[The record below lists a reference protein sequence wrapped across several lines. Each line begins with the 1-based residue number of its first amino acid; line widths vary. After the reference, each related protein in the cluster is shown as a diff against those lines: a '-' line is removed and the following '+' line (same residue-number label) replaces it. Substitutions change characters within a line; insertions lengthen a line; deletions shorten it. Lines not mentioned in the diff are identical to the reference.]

1 VIQMPT
7 KKLTPIAFGV
17 IAALAWFALATK
29 NASAQAD
36 ANAEKRP
43 LSISFGQTISQD
55 SNVFRL
61 SDSASVPSVYGNSS
75 KSDIISRTYGA
86 VSYDNI
92 ISKQQIQLRADLDLR
107 RYNTYSQLNRNIYGL
122 SAAWNGNIDRSIYGA
137 ANIGYSSTATEFF
150 DQTGLSNNQIK
161 TQQLGATLGYRF
173 TPTWSAFTRFDLV
186 NRNNS
191 ALSLRTS
198 DSDSLTFEMGARFEP
213 ESGLSGELSVR
224 KRSVDYVNPQIVPIS
239 GTPTSFSNS
248 FVSDQVVAKVG
259 YSPNA
264 ISSFTGQIGA
274 TKLNFDQL
282 TQRNTSGYLA
292 NLKYAYRFSDALN
305 LGATLS
311 KDVANDA
318 VSFSSPITVT
328 RMVLDANWRPTGRI
342 SIGASHDNTKR
353 DFSSDPSVIAGTNLL
368 KSDRIQSTT
377 VAGRYELLRTVFFTT
392 SITRQ
397 SRSAPVASAV
407 FNNTLVTFGVD
418 IRLD

>member
-61 SDSASVPSVYGNSS
+61 PSTTAVPAIYGNSS
-75 KSDIISRTYGA
+75 KSDIVSRTYGA
-86 VSYDNI
+86 VGYDNI

-122 SAAWNGNIDRSIYGA
+122 SAAWNGNIDRSIYGS
-137 ANIGYSSTATEFF
+137 ANIGYNSTATEFF

-173 TPTWSAFTRFDLV
+173 TPTWSVFTRFDLV
-186 NRNNS
+186 NRENS
-191 ALSLRTS
+191 ASTLQTGNIEST
-198 DSDSLTFEMGARFEP
+198 TFELGARFEP
-213 ESGLSGELSVR
+213 ASGLSGEISAR
-224 KRSVDYVNPQIVPIS
+224 KRSVDYPNSQTVFIS
-239 GTPTSFSNS
+239 GVPTSFSNS
-248 FVSDQVVAKVG
+248 FVSDQVVAKIS
-259 YSPNA
+259 YAPNA
-264 ISSFTGQIGA
+264 ISSFSGQLGA
-274 TKLNFDQL
+274 TRLNFDQL

-292 NLKYAYRFSDALN
+292 NFKYNYRFSDALN

-328 RMVLDANWRPTGRI
+328 RMGLDASWRPTGRI
-342 SIGASHDNTKR
+342 SVGASFFNTKR
-353 DFSSDPSVIAGTNLL
+353 DFSSDPGVIAGTNLL
-368 KSDRIQSTT
+368 TSDRIQASSVT
-377 VAGRYELLRTVFFTT
+377 GRYELLRTVFLTAGL
-392 SITRQ
+392 TRQ
-397 SRSAPVASAV
+397 SRSAPVASAI
-407 FNNTLVTFGVD
+407 FNNTLVTIGVD
-418 IRLD
+418 FRLD